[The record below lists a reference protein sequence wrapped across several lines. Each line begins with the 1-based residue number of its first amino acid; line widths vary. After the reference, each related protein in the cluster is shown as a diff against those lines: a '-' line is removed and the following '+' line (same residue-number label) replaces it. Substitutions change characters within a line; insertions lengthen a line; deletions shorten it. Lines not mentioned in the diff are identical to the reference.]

1 MRIIYTQPA
10 SFTLNIRGECQFS
23 VDDKRQLSPE
33 SRIGFWG
40 CWLVFESRSSENAYL
55 LQQSPLK
62 RWLVKL
68 SLPSYFITQKSLSAK
83 QYARLCR
90 VIIKLSNNA
99 DS

>member
-10 SFTLNIRGECQFS
+10 SFILNMMGECQFS
-23 VDDKRQLSPE
+23 VNDKKQLSPE

-40 CWLVFESRSSENAYL
+40 CWLVFERSSSENAYPL
-55 LQQSPLK
+55 PKSPLK
-62 RWLVKL
+62 KWLVRL
-68 SLPSYFITQKSLSAK
+68 GLPSYFIAKKNLSAK

-90 VIIKLSNNA
+90 VIIKLNNNT